1 MVAVDAGRNARTV
14 VVLALTRMDAV
25 VVDADGCVGD
35 ADHGA
40 VISAKGERISKKY
53 ITYLVQM
60 DADAGERRWIGT
72 MVVMSAVDERINKSS
87 TYLVDGQTQMTSEC
101 RCW

>member
-1 MVAVDAGRNARTV
+1 MVAVDAGRNVRAV
-14 VVLALTRMDAV
+14 VVLASTWMDAV
-25 VVDADGCVGD
+25 VVVADGCIGD

-40 VISAKGERISKKY
+40 VISAKGERISKKD

-60 DADAGERRWIGT
+60 R
-72 MVVMSAVDERINKSS
+72 
-87 TYLVDGQTQMTSEC
+87 

>member
-1 MVAVDAGRNARTV
+1 MVAIDAGRNAHAV
-14 VVLALTRMDAV
+14 VVLALTWMDAV
-25 VVDADGCVGD
+25 VVVADGHVGD

-40 VISAKGERISKKY
+40 VISAKGERISKKN

-60 DADAGERRWIGT
+60 
-72 MVVMSAVDERINKSS
+72 
-87 TYLVDGQTQMTSEC
+87 C